1 MTDDDKAPFSTALRR
16 LFAAW
21 NQEPTAQQL
30 ASWWAALRDL
40 PLRRV
45 QDAVALTLKTA
56 TGNYPPAPAVVR
68 KAVQAQADDGHLP
81 DAARH
86 QPGCTGC
93 TWVTIDQRHPQAGQ
107 DGYKPDA
114 TRSRAVRGCRVDLHG
129 MEAA

>member
-1 MTDDDKAPFSTALRR
+1 MTDDDKAPFSAAMRR

-45 QDAVALTLKTA
+45 QDGIAATLKTA
-56 TGNYPPAPAVVR
+56 SGSYPPAPAVVR
-68 KAVQAQADDGHLP
+68 KAAASLGDESYLP
-81 DAARH
+81 DPARH
-86 QPGCTGC
+86 HPGCTGC
-93 TWVTIDQRHPQAGQ
+93 TWVTLDQRHPQAGQ